1 MKNDNLLA
9 REEALLLFER
19 YGALLPS
26 SQTHYFQEHYV
37 YDLSLGE
44 IAENEGVTRSA
55 VNDALK
61 KSIKKLQHYESCLHL
76 VEIKRKA
83 EPLLEKAK
91 AGDKEAMEKLEEIIN
106 GI

>member
-1 MKNDNLLA
+1 MKNESLLA
-9 REEALLLFER
+9 REEALLLYER
-19 YGALLPS
+19 YGSLLPS
-26 SQTHYFQEHYV
+26 VQAHYFEEHYV

-61 KSIKKLQHYESCLHL
+61 KSIKKLSHYEESLHL
-76 VEIKRKA
+76 VDIKRKA
-83 EPLLEKAK
+83 LPLLNKAK
-91 AGDKEAMEKLEEIIN
+91 EGDKRALEELEEIIN